1 MAGGAAPAIKTDS
14 QPTGKLSFGEMFRTA
29 DGRNNLFTFLLVCT
43 LFGLWGFSNGQL
55 DTLNKH
61 FQHSLKISIV
71 GSTLVQFSTFI
82 GYAFMA
88 LPAGSLI
95 RRFGYKGGIIIGL
108 GLMATGAFWFYPAVA
123 IGQYWAFLAG
133 LFVIA
138 CGLACL
144 ETAANP
150 YTTVLGPPQGAAA
163 RINLA
168 QSTNGIG
175 VLLGP
180 IVGSMFY
187 LSRTGVPNIS
197 NEKLWQP
204 YVGIAAVVT
213 VLAVIFALSKVPEPP
228 AEEKVAGGGGSLL
241 AKKHFVFAV
250 LAQFFY
256 VGAQIAIWGLFINFL
271 TSEAEMPGFGSGLA
285 NLLPGDWTFHQGEH
299 YRLTD
304 YGAGWMFALGGFG
317 LFSVGRLTGSMALRV
332 FSAQKTLALY
342 GLMNVIMMALVF
354 ARLGW
359 LSVAALFLSNLFMS
373 IMFPTIF
380 SLGIQDL
387 GDQTKRASS
396 FIVMSIGGG
405 AVFPILNGWISGHF
419 GLARGF
425 IVPLFCFL
433 AVMLY
438 ALSWQKLH
446 AESTKA

>member
-1 MAGGAAPAIKTDS
+1 MAGGAAPAVQS
-14 QPTGKLSFGEMFRTA
+14 GNQSPGKVSFGEMFRTA
-29 DGRNNLFTFLLVCT
+29 DGRNNVVTFLLVCT

-61 FQHSLKISIV
+61 FQHSLKVSLV

-204 YVGIAAVVT
+204 YVGIAVVVT
-213 VLAVIFALSKVPEPP
+213 VLAVIFAVSKVPEPP
-228 AEEKVAGGGGSLL
+228 ADEAGGAYRGSLIGR
-241 AKKHFVFAV
+241 KHFVFAV

-271 TSEAEMPGFGSGLA
+271 TSKAEMPAFGQDLA
-285 NLLPGDWTFHQGEH
+285 SLLPSQWTFRDGEV
-299 YRLTD
+299 YRVTD
-304 YGAGWMFALGGFG
+304 YGAGWLFSLGGFG

-332 FSAQKTLALY
+332 FAPQKVLGFY
-342 GLMNVIMMALVF
+342 GLMNVLMMALVF
-354 ARLGW
+354 LRLGW
-359 LSVAALFLSNLFMS
+359 LSVAAMFLSNLFMS

-380 SLGIQDL
+380 SLGIHGL
-387 GDQTKRASS
+387 REQTKRASS

-405 AVFPILNGWISGHF
+405 AVFPILNGWVSGKF

-425 IVPLFCFL
+425 IVPLICFL
-433 AVMLY
+433 VVMLY
-438 ALSWQKLH
+438 GMSWEKLER
-446 AESTKA
+446 ESRP

>member
-1 MAGGAAPAIKTDS
+1 VAGGAAPALQADARPKT
-14 QPTGKLSFGEMFRTA
+14 KVSFGEMFRTA
-29 DGRNNLFTFLLVCT
+29 DGRNQVVTFLLVCT

-61 FQHSLKISIV
+61 FQHSLKVSLV

-82 GYAFMA
+82 GYACMA
-88 LPAGSLI
+88 LPAGMLV

-108 GLMATGAFWFYPAVA
+108 GLMALGDFWFFPAVH
-123 IGQYWAFLAG
+123 IGEYWAFLVG

-150 YTTVLGPPQGAAA
+150 YTTVLGPPQAAAA

-197 NEKLWQP
+197 NDKLWLP
-204 YVGIAAVVT
+204 YAGIGAVVT
-213 VLAVIFALSKVPEPP
+213 VLAVIFALSKVPEI
-228 AEEKVAGGGGSLL
+228 EEKAEGKGGISLL
-241 AKKHFVFAV
+241 ARKHFVFAV
-250 LAQFFY
+250 LAQFAY

-271 TSEAEMPGFGSGLA
+271 TSTVEMPDLGAGLA
-285 NLLPGDWTFHQGEH
+285 GLLPKDWTFHEGNIF
-299 YRLTD
+299 RVTD
-304 YGAGWMFALGGFG
+304 YGAGWLFSLGGFG
-317 LFSVGRLTGSMALRV
+317 LFSIGRLTGSMALRV
-332 FSAQKTLALY
+332 FKPQKTLAFY
-342 GLMNVIMMALVF
+342 GFMNVLMMALVF
-354 ARLGW
+354 MRLGW

-380 SLGIQDL
+380 SLGIHGL
-387 GDQTKRASS
+387 GEQTKKASS

-405 AVFPILNGWISGHF
+405 AVFPLLNGWVSGKF

-425 IVPLFCFL
+425 VVPLLCFL
-433 AVMLY
+433 VVMIY
-438 ALSWQKLH
+438 ALSWEKLERTSR
-446 AESTKA
+446 A